1 MITESFF
8 SPLPSSIT
16 CQEKSTTTIS
26 SVHSDIL
33 LNNIFTRLDGPT
45 LASTGCASTEL
56 YTLSTQQK
64 LWSDICHAV
73 WPSTTHPHI
82 RHIISSF
89 PNGPRSFFSDAFPLL
104 VPYSDPP
111 KPQNSHHHHHEIC
124 SSPSELISSVDI
136 HYKNEIIY
144 SKVQTTETL
153 SGWFQ
158 YSPFRIDLLDP
169 KFVLPTEI
177 RFDNDSCR
185 DLAECLK
192 LSWIIIDP
200 IGRRAA
206 NLSSGGAV
214 SVQQHWLTGE
224 IELKFVTIMASGG
237 NRDELTENEIVVTC
251 GGSEGGELHVTE
263 VSLKMQDMDGSNLS
277 GKDSVVI
284 LRNGMVNGKRVTAK
298 EKAGKKRCQDYL
310 RIKKEREER
319 KLRREGRLDAI
330 CIGLGVLVCSGLCM
344 LAWFW

>member
-1 MITESFF
+1 MIDESFF
-8 SPLPSSIT
+8 SPSPSSIT
-16 CQEKSTTTIS
+16 GHEKKSTTTIS

-33 LNNIFTRLDGPT
+33 LNNILTRLDGPT

-64 LWSDICHAV
+64 LWSDICHAE

-82 RHIISSF
+82 HHIISSF
-89 PNGPRSFFSDAFPLL
+89 PDGPRSFFSDAFPLL
-104 VPYSDPP
+104 VPSSDPP
-111 KPQNSHHHHHEIC
+111 KLQNYHRHEIR
-124 SSPSELISSVDI
+124 SSPGELISAVDI
-136 HYKNEIIY
+136 HYKDEIIY

-158 YSPFRIDLLDP
+158 YSPFRIYLLDP
-169 KFVLPTEI
+169 KFVVPTEI

-185 DLAECLK
+185 NLAECLK
-192 LSWIIIDP
+192 LSWIVIDP
-200 IGRRAA
+200 TGRRAA
-206 NLSSGGAV
+206 NLSSFGAV

-224 IELKFVTIMASGG
+224 IELKFATIMASGG
-237 NRDELTENEIVVTC
+237 GNRDELAESEIVVTC
-251 GGSEGGELHVTE
+251 GGSSGGELHVTE

-277 GKDSVVI
+277 GKDSLVI
-284 LRNGMVNGKRVTAK
+284 LKNGMVNGKRIAAK
-298 EKAGKKRCQDYL
+298 EDAGKKRYEEYL

-330 CIGLGVLVCSGLCM
+330 CISLAVLVCSGLCM

>member
-1 MITESFF
+1 MIDESFF
-8 SPLPSSIT
+8 SSSPSSIT
-16 CQEKSTTTIS
+16 GLENKSTTTIS

-33 LNNIFTRLDGPT
+33 LNNILTRLDGPT

-82 RHIISSF
+82 CHIVSSF

-104 VPYSDPP
+104 LPSSDPP
-111 KPQNSHHHHHEIC
+111 KLQTSHHH
-124 SSPSELISSVDI
+124 SSQSELISAVDI

-169 KFVLPTEI
+169 KFVVPTEI
-177 RFDNDSCR
+177 LFDNDSCR
-185 DLAECLK
+185 DLAKCLK
-192 LSWIIIDP
+192 LSWIVIDP
-200 IGRRAA
+200 TGRRAA

-214 SVQQHWLTGE
+214 SVHQHWLTGE
-224 IELKFVTIMASGG
+224 IELKFATIMASGG
-237 NRDELTENEIVVTC
+237 NSDELAESEIIVTC
-251 GGSEGGELHVTE
+251 GGSQGGELHVTE
-263 VSLKMQDMDGSNLS
+263 VSLKMQDMNGSNLS
-277 GKDSVVI
+277 GKDSLVI
-284 LRNGMVNGKRVTAK
+284 LKNGMVNGKRVAAK
-298 EKAGKKRCQDYL
+298 EEAGKGRYEEYL

-330 CIGLGVLVCSGLCM
+330 CIGLGGLVCFGLCM

>member
-1 MITESFF
+1 MINESYF
-8 SPLPSSIT
+8 SSSPSSIT
-16 CQEKSTTTIS
+16 GHEKKSTTTIS
-26 SVHSDIL
+26 SVHSDVL
-33 LNNIFTRLDGPT
+33 LNNILTRLDGPT

-64 LWSDICHAV
+64 LWSDICHGV

-82 RHIISSF
+82 RQIISSF
-89 PNGPRSFFSDAFPLL
+89 PDGPRSFFSDAFPLL
-104 VPYSDPP
+104 VASSDPP
-111 KPQNSHHHHHEIC
+111 KLQNSHHHEIS
-124 SSPSELISSVDI
+124 SSPGELISAVDI
-136 HYKNEIIY
+136 HYKDEIIY
-144 SKVQTTETL
+144 SKVQTTETV

-169 KFVLPTEI
+169 KFVVPTEI
-177 RFDNDSCR
+177 RFGNDSCR
-185 DLAECLK
+185 DLARCLK
-192 LSWIIIDP
+192 LSWIVIDP
-200 IGRRAA
+200 TGRRAA
-206 NLSSGGAV
+206 NLSSFGAV

-224 IELKFVTIMASGG
+224 IELKFATIMASGG
-237 NRDELTENEIVVTC
+237 NRDELAESEIIVTC
-251 GGSEGGELHVTE
+251 GGSQGGELHVTE

-277 GKDSVVI
+277 GKDSLVI
-284 LRNGMVNGKRVTAK
+284 LKNGMVNGKRIAAK
-298 EKAGKKRCQDYL
+298 EEAGKKRYQEYL